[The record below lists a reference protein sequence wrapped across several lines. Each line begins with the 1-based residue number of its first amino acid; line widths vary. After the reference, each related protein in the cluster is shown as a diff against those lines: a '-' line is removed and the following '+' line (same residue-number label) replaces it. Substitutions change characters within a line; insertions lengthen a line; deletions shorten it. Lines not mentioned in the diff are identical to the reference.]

1 VIQASQTAEQV
12 RSGRLKAVDIV
23 GAAIEAALDSHDE
36 LNAFTLIDRSGAMT
50 RAEGIDRLITEGKDP
65 GPLAG
70 VPIALKDIIDQAG
83 LPNSRGASFPAQ
95 ISEHSATVVRQLGVA
110 GAVIIGRTG
119 LHEFAFGFT
128 SENPWFGPVRN
139 PWDTTTSA
147 GGSSGGSGAAVAAGI
162 VPVAI
167 GTDTGG
173 SVRVPAALCGVF
185 GLKVTHG
192 RVPLT
197 GVYPLV
203 PSLDT
208 VGPLARSVS
217 DIDLVYNAVV
227 GYDAADG
234 WSVPVDAIPNVE
246 IGQTTIG
253 VVEQWSTAPMSGNVR
268 AGIERFI
275 AGAREAGFSV
285 VSVDEPSLAPH
296 PALGAAIGPEIL
308 EIHEERFEKHR
319 DRYGKDLQARLDLA
333 KDATARDVVEAW
345 RWGTMARNTIARLH
359 GDGVGILAAPSVGSM
374 RKVIGED
381 DIDVDGVRHFHRTVL
396 ASFTSPI
403 NRIGVPALAAPISG
417 GEGVS
422 GEGVPVSVQLIAP
435 MWHEASILD
444 VARRLESAGVLSAG
458 TPPLNLGSRFP

>member
-1 VIQASQTAEQV
+1 MTQASETAEQI
-12 RSGRLKAVDIV
+12 RSGRLKAVDAV

-36 LNAFTLIDRSGAMT
+36 LNAFTLIDRSGAMV
-50 RAEGIDRLITEGKDP
+50 RAEGIDRLIAEGKDP

-83 LPNSRGASFPAQ
+83 LPNSKGASFPAQ
-95 ISEHSATVVRQLGVA
+95 IAEHSAAVVRRLGTA

-139 PWDTTTSA
+139 PWDTSTSA

-162 VPVAI
+162 VPIAI

-173 SVRVPAALCGVF
+173 SVRVPSALCGVF

-197 GVYPLV
+197 GVYRLV

-208 VGPLARSVS
+208 VGPLARSTA
-217 DIDLVYNAVV
+217 DIELAYQAMA
-227 GYDAADG
+227 GYDPDDG
-234 WSVPVDAIPNVE
+234 WSVPAAAIPKVE
-246 IGQTTIG
+246 VGQSTIG
-253 VVEQWSTAPMSGNVR
+253 MVEQWMTAPMSRNVR
-268 AGIERFI
+268 EGIERFI
-275 AGAREAGFSV
+275 AGAREAGFNV

-296 PALGAAIGPEIL
+296 RSLVAAIGPEIL
-308 EIHEERFEKHR
+308 EIHGERFEKHR
-319 DRYGKDLQARLDLA
+319 DRYGEDLQARLDLA
-333 KDATARDVVEAW
+333 QDTTARDVVEAH
-345 RWGTMARNTIARLH
+345 RWGAMARNTIARLH
-359 GDGVGILAAPSVGSM
+359 GDGIGILAAPSVGSM
-374 RKVIGED
+374 RKLIGED
-381 DIDVDGVRHFHRTVL
+381 EIDVDGVRHFHRAVL
-396 ASFTSPI
+396 AAFTAPI

-417 GEGVS
+417 RERVS
-422 GEGVPVSVQLIAP
+422 GEEVPVSVQLIAP

-444 VARRLESAGVLSAG
+444 VTKRLESAGVLSAG
-458 TPPLNLGSRFP
+458 TPPTPEMP